1 MTVSALGNLI
11 PMVGNGQFWI
21 SPIPV
26 NEDGQYLWA
35 GPMMNFDMGCGD
47 PTACNFSGNPCEL
60 SIACSYPGCADVN
73 AANYDAGAGCPDNTL
88 CIYLGCTDP
97 NAFNYDENA
106 TDDDGTCV
114 PVIEG
119 CTNTE
124 ASNWDATANTDD
136 GSCELDGCTYVDAN
150 NYDADATND
159 DGSCEFSLGNDC
171 IGDLN
176 GDGVAA
182 TSDLLLFLSV
192 FGQSCE

>member
-1 MTVSALGNLI
+1 M
-11 PMVGNGQFWI
+11 
-21 SPIPV
+21 
-26 NEDGQYLWA
+26 
-35 GPMMNFDMGCGD
+35 CRR
-47 PTACNFSGNPCEL
+47 
-60 SIACSYPGCADVN
+60 N

-97 NAFNYDENA
+97 TAFNYDEDA

-136 GSCELDGCTYVDAN
+136 GSCELDGCTCQDAN